1 MCPDARERAHALK
14 HRLEQV
20 HVDHLAF
27 AGAVAVAQRD
37 HHGER
42 PDDGGDLVGKRDRR
56 QKRAPVG
63 FVRPQPTQ
71 FMASAKVADPG
82 RPA

>member
-1 MCPDARERAHALK
+1 
-14 HRLEQV
+14 
-20 HVDHLAF
+20 
-27 AGAVAVAQRD
+27 VAQRD